1 MSQKIRIMDDLIYE
15 ATYGELTKDEIS
27 YVVQRIK
34 DTTPEDDKDL
44 STLIFILARA
54 GTAEYKPLIE
64 KYLYYPK
71 DPWVSRETL
80 KALCSYWSLTPNYL
94 NEIKQFIKGVTW
106 DDCDDVRFAALSISG
121 EFLRASFDKDLLQL
135 LIHVFED
142 LGSSEDLLET
152 DEGDGREIVQS
163 SAYRAISRA
172 MGKEWDDIPDSEET
186 GIFILNKQFHQI
198 DLTIIEKA
206 RQMLQTKY

>member
-15 ATYGELTKDEIS
+15 ATYGELTKDEIF

-71 DPWVSRETL
+71 NPRVSRETL
-80 KALCSYWSLTPNYL
+80 KALCSYWNLTPNYL

-106 DDCDDVRFAALSISG
+106 DDCDDVRIVALSISG
-121 EFLRASFDKDLLQL
+121 EFLRTSFDKDLLQL
-135 LIHVFED
+135 LIHFFEN
-142 LGSSEDLLET
+142 LGYAEDLLET
-152 DEGDGREIVQS
+152 DEGDGREILKGG
-163 SAYRAISRA
+163 AYEALLRAI
-172 MGKEWDDIPDSEET
+172 GKEWDEIPDVDAIET
-186 GIFILNKQFHQI
+186 VIKNKKLVLTTIKKLVKCSKLNI
-198 DLTIIEKA
+198 SP
-206 RQMLQTKY
+206 